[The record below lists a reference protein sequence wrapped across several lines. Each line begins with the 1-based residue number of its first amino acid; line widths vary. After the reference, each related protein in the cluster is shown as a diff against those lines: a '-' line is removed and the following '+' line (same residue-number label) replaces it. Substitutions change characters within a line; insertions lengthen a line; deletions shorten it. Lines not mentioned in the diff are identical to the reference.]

1 MLYDNK
7 EGKMKTHFFSAVRNQ
22 SGFTLMAV
30 YLVTA
35 LLAIFAIA
43 HFSRSVVFVK
53 TNERNVNRM
62 IAFNMAESGVDWA
75 ISQLASDTEYTG
87 TSAYVP
93 LDTNFMK
100 GGFTVSVTKD
110 DSDPKIR
117 IIQANGFAPSNDSTS
132 RAYQNIK
139 VTAYAKYGDSNLFDF
154 AIFSKN
160 SINLTASGTVAS
172 VDSYD
177 SRNGPYSS
185 GNSGG
190 EGDIASNSIAAS
202 TITLGGNTLVNGD
215 VLIGPDGDISTGISV
230 GPNATY
236 TGSPDTLS
244 SEQQYPDPTVPAGIP
259 SSGNLS
265 VSGNT
270 NLILTP
276 GTYHYT
282 SLNISGNGRL
292 TLTGPTEI
300 YVSGEINITG
310 NGIATQGN
318 LPTNL
323 IIYVTTSDTVKVGGN
338 GAFYGGIYAP
348 NSTVKNVGNGGIF
361 GSVVS
366 ENYIQTGNSSIHYDL
381 AMRDIENKKRYG
393 DLKVLAWQE
402 KNTLLWGTGTAVA
415 AEI

>member
-1 MLYDNK
+1 
-7 EGKMKTHFFSAVRNQ
+7 MKTYFFSVLRKQN
-22 SGFTLMAV
+22 GFALTIV
-30 YLVTA
+30 YFVIT

-43 HFSRSVVFVK
+43 YFARSVVFVK
-53 TNERNVNRM
+53 TNERNINRM
-62 IAFNMAESGVDWA
+62 VAFNMAESGIDWA
-75 ISQLASDTEYTG
+75 ISRLNSDTEYTG

-100 GGFTVSVTKD
+100 GGFTVSVAKD
-110 DSDPKIR
+110 TSYPKIR
-117 IIQANGFAPSNDSTS
+117 IIQANGFAPSNDNTS
-132 RAYQNIK
+132 RAYQNVKI
-139 VTAYAKYGDSNLFDF
+139 TAYAQYGDSNLFDF

-177 SRNGPYSS
+177 SRDGAYDSS
-185 GNSGG
+185 SSGG
-190 EGDIASNSIAAS
+190 EGDIAANSIAAN

-215 VLIGPDGDISTGISV
+215 VLIGPNGDISTGISV

-236 TGSPDTLS
+236 TGSSDTLS
-244 SEQQYPDPTVPAGIP
+244 SEQQYPDPTVPVDIS
-259 SSGNLS
+259 SSGDLS

-270 NLILTP
+270 NLVLTP
-276 GTYHYT
+276 GTYYYT
-282 SLNISGNGRL
+282 SLSISGNGQL

-300 YVSGEINITG
+300 YVSGEISITG
-310 NGIATQGN
+310 NGIATQDN

-323 IIYVTTSDTVKVGGN
+323 IIYVTTSDTVKIGGN

-348 NSTVKNVGNGGIF
+348 NSTVSNVGNGGVF

-366 ENYIQTGNSSIHYDL
+366 ENYVQTGNSSIHYDL
-381 AMRDIENKKRYG
+381 AMQDIENHQRYG
-393 DLKVLAWQE
+393 DLEVLAWQE

-415 AEI
+415 SEI